1 MSKFKFGNS
10 IVKIEIEDLIFR
22 VVISQELHEKMTA
35 SSNKIKEARA
45 KYADSSETE
54 KETAFIPVLD
64 AAIDEILG
72 GGSAEKIFGKRKP
85 DGYERIAVY
94 LFICD
99 EINKQC
105 YEIRAKT
112 NEGTV

>member
-22 VVISQELHEKMTA
+22 IEITQQLREKMTA
-35 SSNKIKEARA
+35 SSQKIREVRA
-45 KYADSSETE
+45 GINELSERE
-54 KETAFIPVLD
+54 KEEKIIPVFD
-64 AAIDEILG
+64 NAIDEILG
-72 GGSAEKIFGKRKP
+72 AGSSKKIFADREP
-85 DGYERIAVY
+85 DAYERIAVY
-94 LFICD
+94 LFVCD

-105 YEIRAKT
+105 YEIKAKA